1 MMKKTIHTLLLA
13 GFLPLASFAQDST
26 QFIKASWTELL
37 ARAKKEQKPIFVDTY
52 FEGCHAC
59 KEMEVKVFPGKE
71 VRAYMEQNFINTGF
85 DVFKEEFGFDLCS
98 RYLLHGF
105 PTYLIISPEGKL
117 VNVGIGYND
126 ADRFLNF
133 LKETTD
139 RYRNGKF
146 FYGFANYVKK
156 EGPAWY
162 QGLYNK
168 KRELPADSVLLEF
181 LAKQKDKTAEL
192 TVKAMA
198 LIRELPADYRSYYLE
213 NRVKYQEMYGPDV
226 NQSIMARVMG
236 GDMKELKGNTYD
248 PAAFEAFLKKYEA
261 AYKPGGDWDS
271 VKAEFAFRYIF
282 RQTKNL
288 KAYLEW
294 SVANKDMNTTNL
306 RMAYFYGSQ
315 EIAKDP
321 ALKALYLQWAKIA
334 VNEKTSLELLNS
346 VAYVF
351 GDSDRDTVKQ
361 YLKWAVAK
369 AEMMNLTGMV
379 KRLNGKIAAL

>member
-1 MMKKTIHTLLLA
+1 MKKMMYTLLLA
-13 GFLPLASFAQDST
+13 GLLPLATFAQDST

-37 ARAKKEQKPIFVDTY
+37 AKAKKEQKPIFVDTY

-85 DVFKEEFGFDLCS
+85 DVFKEDFGFDLCS

-133 LKETTD
+133 LKETTA
-139 RYRNGKF
+139 RYKRGQ
-146 FYGFANYVKK
+146 FYYGYATNVKK

-162 QGLYNK
+162 QGLFNK
-168 KRELPADSVLLEF
+168 KREYPGDSVLVSF

-198 LIRELPADYRSYYLE
+198 LVKELPADYKDYYMK
-213 NRVKYQEMYGPDV
+213 NRVKYQEMYGPDM
-226 NQSIMARVMG
+226 NSSIIARVIG
-236 GDMKELKGNTYD
+236 ADMKELAGVAYE
-248 PAAFEAFLKKYEA
+248 PAAFEAFLKKHEA

-271 VKAEFAFRYIF
+271 VKAEMAFRYIYK
-282 RQTKNL
+282 QQKNL

-294 SVANKDMNTTNL
+294 SIANKDMNSNNV
-306 RMAYFYGSQ
+306 RMASFYGGA
-315 EIAKDP
+315 ELAKDP
-321 ALKALYLQWAKIA
+321 EVKALYLQWAKIA
-334 VNEKTSLELLNS
+334 ITEKASLELLNGA
-346 VAYVF
+346 AYAF
-351 GDSDRDTVKQ
+351 ADTDKATAKQ
-361 YLKWAVAK
+361 YLTWAVAK
-369 AEMMNLTGMV
+369 AEMMNLTDMV
-379 KRLNGKIAAL
+379 TRLNAKMATL